1 MNVKSKA
8 EKEGRSEHDTGLDV
22 IRLVAFLTV
31 PGVHFFLNSG
41 FYDEPVNSA
50 AMYGMT
56 LVRTLCMVCVPLFL
70 LLTGYLE
77 SRREI
82 AITGRSLWGFY
93 RKLVGV
99 WVIYALAAV
108 VKIIFRYIWMEPLGV
123 RGSLSYLLSY
133 QDYSWYVEMYLWL
146 ALMIPFLNLLWRA
159 IPDRRGRQLLL
170 LALLISVCVPGIVN
184 GFGTKILPEWS
195 DKVYPVFYYYLGAYL
210 RETKDCRTFS
220 LCHDMKAEPL
230 RSETSSV
237 IKAGE
242 LQNLKMDSDD
252 ADGRA
257 KSCTWKY
264 LLCFLGAAL
273 LNGICV
279 IVMSR
284 GGAVSMDA
292 YWSEWYSLLNVVM
305 AVLAFRWLHSVD
317 YSGLSERWKRILKYL
332 ASLTYAAYLL
342 SWIPDNLIYPWMNA
356 RLADMQERFLWYL
369 PAVLSVA
376 VVSVLLSVV
385 ITPIGHW
392 AAEKICGQ
400 FEREWSKN
408 K

>member
-1 MNVKSKA
+1 MHSEIRLKAIEYMDWRKMQGDVKSKA
-8 EKEGRSEHDTGLDV
+8 EKEGQREHDTGLDV
-22 IRLVAFLTV
+22 VRLVAFLTV

-41 FYDEPVNSA
+41 FYNEPVKSA

-82 AITGRSLWGFY
+82 AITGRSLWRFY

-99 WVIYALAAV
+99 WVIYALAAA

-170 LALLISVCVPGIVN
+170 LVLLVSVCVPGIVN
-184 GFGTKILPEWS
+184 GFGTKVLPEWS
-195 DKVYPVFYYYLGAYL
+195 DKAYPVLYYYVGAYL
-210 RETKDCRTFS
+210 RETEGHS
-220 LCHDMKAEPL
+220 PLPLCHD
-230 RSETSSV
+230 
-237 IKAGE
+237 
-242 LQNLKMDSDD
+242 
-252 ADGRA
+252 
-257 KSCTWKY
+257 SCNKY
-264 LLCFLGAAL
+264 FLFFLGVVL

-279 IVMSR
+279 IVTSC
-284 GGAVSMDA
+284 GSAVSMDA
-292 YWSEWYSLLNVVM
+292 YGSEWYSLLNVAM
-305 AVLAFRWLHSVD
+305 AVFAFRWLHSVD
-317 YSGLSERWKRILKYL
+317 YSGLSERWKSILKYL

-342 SWIPDNLIYPWMNA
+342 SWIPDNLIYPWLTA
-356 RLADMQERFLWYL
+356 RTEDMETRSLWYL

-376 VVSVLLSVV
+376 ALSVLLSAV

-392 AAEKICGQ
+392 LAEKVCGRIEQ
-400 FEREWSKN
+400 KWGQN
-408 K
+408 G